1 MRSIVGATLGFGH
14 GELDHHSDSCDIYS
28 TVSRCLDDTVEHFG
42 LVIAKEELYGSVSK
56 HVGRLMAHAPSMPY
70 FRNTLRESLRSRSP
84 FLYDAAVYLADKL
97 SRLLGI
103 FFTDDEIGL
112 LAIYIGLYSEPAP
125 NPNLVTAVV
134 VCPRYQ
140 ALRDVLLAGLVD
152 HFANRMRM
160 CGHRFICRGSGYVRW
175 RHRDIDDRRTVAPP
189 YLCSHQRVDV
199 GSRSVGDR
207 FCAPEGQ

>member
-1 MRSIVGATLGFGH
+1 MTRLNTSVWSSRRKSCTAVFRNTLG
-14 GELDHHSDSCDIYS
+14 DY
-28 TVSRCLDDTVEHFG
+28 
-42 LVIAKEELYGSVSK
+42 
-56 HVGRLMAHAPSMPY
+56 MAHAPSMLY

-125 NPNLVTAVV
+125 NPNLVTAVASRTGR
-134 VCPRYQ
+134 PFRGSNE
-140 ALRDVLLAGLVD
+140 D
-152 HFANRMRM
+152 

-175 RHRDIDDRRTVAPP
+175 RHRDIDDRRTVTPS